1 MLVIFEKMAL
11 LVIILALGYMCA
23 KLRLV
28 GLEFNKGL
36 SKMVMNVFLAGMI
49 LSSVINKDLD
59 MTKGDM
65 LFGIGMLTV
74 MQLICLAVG
83 YITPAAMRIKGGDKG
98 MYRLVTSFSNL
109 GFMGV
114 PVIAAV
120 YGENAIF
127 FASLGNIPFSILLYT
142 VGVMFLQHGSD
153 NKEKIN
159 LKSMINVPII
169 ATVIATVIFVFE
181 IPMPLLVEDVASMLS
196 NACIPLSMMC
206 IGLSLGNVSIKD
218 AFIHPRIYGMN
229 FMRLV
234 AAPIAVWFVLHFFIT
249 DIVMLGS
256 IVIVAAC
263 PPAVVCAILG
273 MDYGRDGVEAS
284 ETIFVGTVLSMFTIP
299 LLISLLGLNIA

>member
-11 LVIILALGYMCA
+11 LVIILALGYICA
-23 KLRLV
+23 KTKLV
-28 GLEFNKGL
+28 GPEFNKGL

-74 MQLICLAVG
+74 MQLICLAIG
-83 YITPAAMRIKGGDKG
+83 YITPAAMRINNGDKG

-127 FASLGNIPFSILLYT
+127 LASLGNIPFSILLYT
-142 VGVMFLQHGSD
+142 VGVMFIQRESE

-159 LKSMINVPII
+159 IKSMINVPII
-169 ATVIATVIFVFE
+169 ATVIATVIFMFE
-181 IPMPLLVEDVASMLS
+181 IPMPLIVEDVAGMLS
-196 NACIPLSMMC
+196 DACIPLSMMC

-229 FMRLV
+229 FMRLLV
-234 AAPIAVWFVLHFFIT
+234 APVAVWLVLRFFIT

-263 PPAVVCAILG
+263 PPAVICAILG

-299 LLISLLGLNIA
+299 LLISLLGLSIV

>member
-181 IPMPLLVEDVASMLS
+181 IPMPLMVEDVASMLS
-196 NACIPLSMMC
+196 DACIPLSMMC

>member
-11 LVIILALGYMCA
+11 LVIILALGYICA
-23 KLRLV
+23 KTKLV
-28 GLEFNKGL
+28 GPEFNKGL
-36 SKMVMNVFLAGMI
+36 SKMVLNVFLAGMI

-83 YITPAAMRIKGGDKG
+83 YITPAAMRINNGDKG

-153 NKEKIN
+153 KKEKLN

-169 ATVIATVIFVFE
+169 ATVIATVIFMFE
-181 IPMPLLVEDVASMLS
+181 IPMPLIVEDVTGMLS
-196 NACIPLSMMC
+196 DACIPLSMMC

-229 FMRLV
+229 FMRLLV
-234 AAPIAVWFVLHFFIT
+234 APIAVWFVLRFFIT

>member
-98 MYRLVTSFSNL
+98 IYRLVTSFSNL

-127 FASLGNIPFSILLYT
+127 FASLGNIPFNILLYT

-181 IPMPLLVEDVASMLS
+181 IPMPLMVEDVASMLS
-196 NACIPLSMMC
+196 DACIPLSMMC

>member
-65 LFGIGMLTV
+65 LFGIGVLTV

-127 FASLGNIPFSILLYT
+127 FASLGNIPFNILLYT

-181 IPMPLLVEDVASMLS
+181 IPMPLMVEDVASMLS
-196 NACIPLSMMC
+196 DACIPLSMMC